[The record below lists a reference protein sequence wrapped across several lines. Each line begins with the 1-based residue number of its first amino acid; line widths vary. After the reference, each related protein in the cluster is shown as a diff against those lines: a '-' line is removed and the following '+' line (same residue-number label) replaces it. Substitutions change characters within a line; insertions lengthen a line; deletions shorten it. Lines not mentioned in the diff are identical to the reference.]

1 MIARAA
7 ATSVLFLLT
16 VMLAPAFHPQRPSSY
31 KPEVWLCTS
40 RVGDLLDGEAQWSWV
55 QSNLS
60 GIKLYVGTLHKP
72 VPGQLE
78 KLVRLVKRHR
88 LRVAVEVGGCLD
100 FGPMDETNGEWSAH
114 SELSALD
121 RWYAAGGRV
130 DYLDLDGPV
139 RRLLYPENRTDGK
152 RFESMDAAADQVV
165 KAVRTFHSAHP
176 EMKYWHL
183 TNFPNWG
190 YKGDVSYH
198 ARGPRK
204 QDYGDYDD
212 THRMVLQRLRA
223 AKLPLTGVTIDNP
236 YDYLIGEHFSVNL
249 RPATAVNWLR
259 RVRDYEDRSRSEGLE
274 VNLIVNSERGGQTSD
289 ALFAQETLDMVD
301 TYLAAG
307 GRPDRWI
314 VQSWYPHPLRMVPE
328 TDATTMTGLVKAVI
342 ERVKVA
348 GPQVRSRPES

>member
-1 MIARAA
+1 MIVRMVVALIAIGA
-7 ATSVLFLLT
+7 L
-16 VMLAPAFHPQRPSSY
+16 PGAFALNAQTTRSSPY
-31 KPEVWLCTS
+31 RPEVWLCTS
-40 RVGDLLDGEAQWSWV
+40 RVGDLLDSEQEWTWV
-55 QSNLS
+55 RRNLA
-60 GIKLYVGTLHKP
+60 GIKLYIGTMHKP

-78 KLVRLVKRHR
+78 KLVQLVKRNG
-88 LRVAVEVGGCLD
+88 LKVAVELGCCLD
-100 FGPMDETNGEWSAH
+100 FGPMDDTNGEWSAR
-114 SELSALD
+114 SELTALN

-139 RRLLYPENRTDGK
+139 RRLMHPDNRQDGK
-152 RFESMDAAADQVV
+152 RFDSMDAAANEVV
-165 KAVRTFHSAHP
+165 DSVRAFHAAHP

-198 ARGPRK
+198 ARGPNK

-212 THRMVLQRLRA
+212 AHRIVLEKLRA

-249 RPATAVNWLR
+249 KPATSVDWLK

-274 VNLIVNSERGGQTSD
+274 VNLIVNSERGGQKSD
-289 ALFAQETLDMVD
+289 ALFAEETLKMTE
-301 TYLAAG
+301 TYLKAG

-314 VQSWYPHPLRMVPE
+314 VQSWYPHPERIVPE
-328 TDATTMTGLVKAVI
+328 TDPTTLTGLVKAVI
-342 ERVKVA
+342 ERV
-348 GPQVRSRPES
+348 RSAR